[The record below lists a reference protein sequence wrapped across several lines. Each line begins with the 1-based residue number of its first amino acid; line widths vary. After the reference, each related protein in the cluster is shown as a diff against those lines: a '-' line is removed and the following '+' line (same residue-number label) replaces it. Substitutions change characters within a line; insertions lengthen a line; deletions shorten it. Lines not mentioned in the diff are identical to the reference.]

1 MGNHTLGNTGLH
13 ELPSYA
19 GQTSCMQVVT
29 VE

>member
-1 MGNHTLGNTGLH
+1 MGNHWFDNTGSQTGRTH
-13 ELPSYA
+13 P